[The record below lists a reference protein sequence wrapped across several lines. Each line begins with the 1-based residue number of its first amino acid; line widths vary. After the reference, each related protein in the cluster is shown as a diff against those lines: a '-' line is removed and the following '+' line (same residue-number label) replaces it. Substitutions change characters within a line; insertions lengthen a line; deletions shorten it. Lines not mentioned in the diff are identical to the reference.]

1 MWQGVGS
8 MKYPSHGHLTVD
20 DWRQYIK
27 INEVNAKIPLTKAVQ
42 ETVKQIRA
50 PGKSKLIPTMAGFTA
65 VASVYAAV
73 PVLVAADGPLPFGD
87 VLAVGLLAIPDA
99 AIFAFGYSLFD

>member
-1 MWQGVGS
+1 
-8 MKYPSHGHLTVD
+8 MKYPSHGNLTVD
-20 DWRQYIK
+20 TWRQATK
-27 INEVNAKIPLTKAVQ
+27 FNEINAKIPLTRAVQ
-42 ETVKQIRA
+42 ETVKQLQSS
-50 PGKSKLIPTMAGFTA
+50 GESKLIPTIAGFAA

-87 VLAVGLLAIPDA
+87 VIAVGLLAIPDA